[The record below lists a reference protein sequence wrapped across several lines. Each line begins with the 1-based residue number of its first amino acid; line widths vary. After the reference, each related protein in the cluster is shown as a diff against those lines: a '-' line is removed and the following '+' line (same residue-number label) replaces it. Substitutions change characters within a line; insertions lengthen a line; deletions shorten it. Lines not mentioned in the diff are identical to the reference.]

1 MLYFVYQRATNYY
14 YDNGIII
21 GASTNKKECKRIARE
36 NEQLARA
43 MGFKNSTYKVVPY
56 EPTDNFT
63 YL

>member
-1 MLYFVYQRATNYY
+1 MLYFVYHRATDYY

-21 GASTNKKECKRIARE
+21 GTSTDKKECERIAKE

-43 MGFKNSTYKVVPY
+43 MGFKNDTYEAISY

>member
-1 MLYFVYQRATNYY
+1 MLYFVYHRATDYY

-21 GASTNKKECKRIARE
+21 GASTDKKECERIAKE

-43 MGFKNSTYKVVPY
+43 MGFKNDTYEVVSY